1 MPRRSTSEDFWKH
14 VDIKSSNECW
24 EWTGA
29 KNKLGYGRV
38 RYHQQN
44 WKAHRLAWFLTNGN
58 IDDLHVCHHCD
69 NPSCCNP
76 SHLFLGTAAD
86 NMRDCSEKGRHPRN
100 TTHYLPEGD
109 NHHSR
114 LHPEVVARG
123 EKNGAAVL
131 TKEEVIEIRDKRKQ
145 GRTLQGLA
153 DEYSVAKGTIVFI
166 VTRQTWKHI

>member
-1 MPRRSTSEDFWKH
+1 
-14 VDIKSSNECW
+14 
-24 EWTGA
+24 
-29 KNKLGYGRV
+29 
-38 RYHQQN
+38 
-44 WKAHRLAWFLTNGN
+44 
-58 IDDLHVCHHCD
+58 
-69 NPSCCNP
+69 
-76 SHLFLGTAAD
+76 
-86 NMRDCSEKGRHPRN
+86 MRDCSEKGRHPRN